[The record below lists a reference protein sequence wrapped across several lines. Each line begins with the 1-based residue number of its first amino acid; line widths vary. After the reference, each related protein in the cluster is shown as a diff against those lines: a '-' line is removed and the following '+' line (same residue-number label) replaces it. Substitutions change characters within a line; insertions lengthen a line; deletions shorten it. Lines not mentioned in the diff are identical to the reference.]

1 MKKIILII
9 TLFLS
14 FNVWA
19 QNGRNDNFFN
29 NWDDVSNG
37 IDKIVDEEL
46 PPMPGGHGGGGDIPA
61 PLGSGLF
68 ILTALGAGYAIK
80 RKGE

>member
-1 MKKIILII
+1 MKKIIII
-9 TLFLS
+9 LTLFLS

-19 QNGRNDNFFN
+19 QESRSDNFFT

-37 IDKIVDEEL
+37 IDKTIDEDL
-46 PPMPGGHGGGGDIPA
+46 PPLPGGHGGSGDVPA

-68 ILTALGAGYAIK
+68 ILTILGAAYAIK
-80 RKGE
+80 RRGE

>member
-1 MKKIILII
+1 MKKIILVLI
-9 TLFLS
+9 LCLN
-14 FNVWA
+14 FNLWA

-37 IDKIVDEEL
+37 IEKTVDDDL
-46 PPMPGGHGGGGDIPA
+46 PPMPGGHGGSGDVPA

-68 ILTALGAGYAIK
+68 ILTALGASYAIK
-80 RKGE
+80 KKRS